1 MGGFRRLDFNTRET
15 DLNHSQLG
23 WVSPGT
29 ACGMLS
35 DIRKLTT
42 LGIVEGS
49 LNVALLSF
57 FLWFQFPPLFKVK
70 LKVSGTVYNKTL
82 VTTWVFCES
91 TSQIAEMRVI

>member
-1 MGGFRRLDFNTRET
+1 MGVPRYSLWNVVRHKETHHTRDSRGEFE
-15 DLNHSQLG
+15 
-23 WVSPGT
+23 
-29 ACGMLS
+29 CG
-35 DIRKLTT
+35 IT
-42 LGIVEGS
+42 
-49 LNVALLSF
+49 F

>member
-29 ACGMLS
+29 TCGMLS
-35 DIRKLTT
+35 DIRKLTI
-42 LGIVEGS
+42 LGIVEES
-49 LNVALLSF
+49 LSCIIF